1 MGNSESDIKIKNLE
15 LDRMVFFCDAVV
27 AIAITLLALDLK
39 PSAGEHEHL
48 SFAAIRGNGHQFL
61 AFLLSFLYI
70 SIFWTIH
77 HKFFSQV
84 KEIDRK
90 LLWYNLGW
98 LLFIVLLPFSTTLIS
113 AHFFD
118 APAMATYC
126 FNTFMVTV
134 FQNQIWDY
142 VAVRPDYLRH
152 PENKAGINYNRL
164 TCNVA
169 MINALLAVGIS
180 FFSSFGA
187 ILVLVVRL
195 LSIYLLAKLLKK
207 KLEL

>member
-1 MGNSESDIKIKNLE
+1 MENSESEIKVKNLE

-39 PSAGEHEHL
+39 VTTGEHEHL
-48 SFAAIRGNGHQFL
+48 SFSAIKGNGHQFV

-70 SIFWTIH
+70 SIFWSIH

-84 KEIDRK
+84 KEIDRT
-90 LLWYNLGW
+90 LLWYNLCW
-98 LLFIVLLPFSTTLIS
+98 LLFIVLLPFSTSLIS

-118 APAMATYC
+118 VPAMATYC
-126 FNTFMVTV
+126 FNTFMVTL

-142 VAVRPDYLRH
+142 VAVRPEFLRH
-152 PENKAGINYNRL
+152 PKNKSLINYNRL

-169 MINALLAVGIS
+169 LINALMALIIS
-180 FFSSFGA
+180 FFSSFWA
-187 ILVLVVRL
+187 IFILIVRL
-195 LSIYLLAKLLKK
+195 PSIYLFTRLLKK